1 LIASTE
7 SDNFSTTNPD
17 CKKSLQVLSFLA
29 FQGDFM
35 YDILAVSE
43 RAANGTDKF
52 PDSELDG
59 LGSFAD
65 EKRIVYAINQ
75 PKRRKPSGTS
85 Y

>member
-1 LIASTE
+1 
-7 SDNFSTTNPD
+7 
-17 CKKSLQVLSFLA
+17 
-29 FQGDFM
+29 M